1 MCHMRRKIHVCAVGT
16 RSRPCALS
24 VCRTYPHTHT
34 HTTRNGF
41 FCSYCLRSGLVH
53 TYANRHTYTNLP
65 SRNKA
70 PQHTTEKHEN
80 ANNEFKQETC
90 RREMSKK
97 QNEKK
102 KESHTHTHPHT
113 HTPTHTH
120 THTTCRRK
128 HRGRRGGGRS
138 GAPRDNA

>member
-1 MCHMRRKIHVCAVGT
+1 MCVLLGHDQGLVHC
-16 RSRPCALS
+16 LS
-24 VCRTYPHTHT
+24 AAHIHTHT

-41 FCSYCLRSGLVH
+41 FCSYCLRSCLVH

-102 KESHTHTHPHT
+102 KESQTHTRPHT

-120 THTTCRRK
+120 THTHDLSTQASRQTRR
-128 HRGRRGGGRS
+128 REERRT
-138 GAPRDNA
+138 PRQRLSMTEE